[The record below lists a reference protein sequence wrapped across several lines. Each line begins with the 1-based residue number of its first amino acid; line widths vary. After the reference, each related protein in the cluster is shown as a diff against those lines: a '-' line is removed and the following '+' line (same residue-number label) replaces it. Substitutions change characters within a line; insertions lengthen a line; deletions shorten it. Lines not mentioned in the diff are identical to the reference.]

1 MDDILQLQDSTIRTI
16 IADTTRVQWHGYADF
31 APMLEGLPNPGDV
44 PPTPPLYVFLDLM
57 SLAKEA
63 EDEASDRAFL
73 KLQSYC
79 VGADP
84 ALFAQILARFTLEA
98 GESYPSLSSKA
109 KTTGWLEWV
118 LDYKP
123 GLLRKGDMA
132 RRLWTTAKQRGEDI
146 DKMAIHWIVAVLSKK
161 QELAADASRRR
172 KQEESIGNNTQ
183 SWSMVQHQSH
193 HDTLYMIHCG
203 PLAQQG
209 LPLWDIESVLN
220 ALTKLRDE
228 ADHGAFESQAL
239 LLTNTLERIFTWLE
253 STDSDDSIE
262 ELKARAATYSKVPEI
277 MLFAMDTILK
287 YLDGRWIK
295 EESKGETRSKALT
308 ISLIDINRDRQ
319 PIHYKSAGLA
329 GSFSFQDGSYINRGK
344 SLRGKEEPKTQG
356 RGPSEREFE
365 VADLAARCMDG
376 HDPAIIEQLMRR
388 FVLHLG
394 MRVDTVMVSATSA
407 AMKHAAQQ
415 RDKILLRLMAETP
428 AYRRIIVSAIGQ
440 DRRSAAICLPVI
452 QGMLRCLIAHWNA
465 CKSTSSKAYP
475 KELEE
480 TAWLAQLAEQTG
492 LIPDPINQA
501 AVLFPLIDSKDV
513 GVVLEQCY
521 YVLLVRNAES
531 LQTLQHPARPVPADS
546 QGPELSLI
554 HRLIFKHAT
563 RTFHLM
569 PLFTAKAKSE

>member
-1 MDDILQLQDSTIRTI
+1 MDDILQLQSSTIRTT

-44 PPTPPLYVFLDLM
+44 PPTPPLYLFLNLM

-63 EDEASDRAFL
+63 DDEASDRAFL

-183 SWSMVQHQSH
+183 SWSMVQYQSH
-193 HDTLYMIHCG
+193 HDTLYMLHCG

-209 LPLWDIESVLN
+209 LPLWDVESVLN
-220 ALTKLRDE
+220 ALVKLRDG
-228 ADHGAFESQAL
+228 ADYGAFENQAL

-262 ELKARAATYSKVPEI
+262 ELKSRAAIYSKVPEI

-319 PIHYKSAGLA
+319 PIHYKSTGLA

-344 SLRGKEEPKTQG
+344 SLRGKEEPKIQG
-356 RGPSEREFE
+356 RSPSVREFE
-365 VADLAARCMDG
+365 VADLVARCMDG
-376 HDPAIIEQLMRR
+376 HDPVIIEQLMRR

-428 AYRRIIVSAIGQ
+428 AYRRIIVSAME
-440 DRRSAAICLPVI
+440 

-480 TAWLAQLAEQTG
+480 TAWLTQLAEQTG

-501 AVLFPLIDSKDV
+501 ASLFPLIDSKDV

-531 LQTLQHPARPVPADS
+531 LQIQQHPAEPVPADS
-546 QGPELSLI
+546 QGPEISLI
-554 HRLIFKHAT
+554 RRLIFKHAT
-563 RTFHLM
+563 QTFHLM
-569 PLFTAKAKSE
+569 PLFSARATSD

>member
-1 MDDILQLQDSTIRTI
+1 MDILQLQNSTIRTT
-16 IADTTRVQWHGYADF
+16 IADTTRAQWHGYPDF

-44 PPTPPLYVFLDLM
+44 PPTPPLYSFLDLI
-57 SLAKEA
+57 SLTSEA
-63 EDEASDRAFL
+63 NDEASDKTFL
-73 KLQSYC
+73 QLQSYC

-84 ALFAQILARFTLEA
+84 ALFAQVLARFTLEA
-98 GESYPSLSSKA
+98 GESYPSLSSTA

-118 LDYKP
+118 IDYKP
-123 GLLRKGDMA
+123 GLLRKGEMA

-146 DKMAIHWIVAVLSKK
+146 DKMAIHWIVAVLAKK

-183 SWSMVQHQSH
+183 SWNMVQYQSH
-193 HDTLYMIHCG
+193 HDTLYMLHCG

-209 LPLWDIESVLN
+209 LPLWDSESVLN
-220 ALTKLRDE
+220 ALVKLRDGT
-228 ADHGAFESQAL
+228 DFGAFENQVL
-239 LLTNTLERIFTWLE
+239 LLTNILERIFAWLE

-262 ELKARAATYSKVPEI
+262 ELKSRAAIYTKVPEI

-287 YLDGRWIK
+287 YLDGRWVK
-295 EESKGETRSKALT
+295 EDSKGETRSKALT
-308 ISLIDINRDRQ
+308 ISLTDINRDRQ
-319 PIHYKSAGLA
+319 PIHYKSTGLA

-344 SLRGKEEPKTQG
+344 SLRGKEEPKAQG
-356 RGPSEREFE
+356 RTYPVREFE
-365 VADLAARCMDG
+365 IADLAARCMSG
-376 HDPAIIEQLMRR
+376 HDPAVINQLMRR

-394 MRVDTVMVSATSA
+394 MRVDTAMVSATSA

-415 RDKILLRLMAETP
+415 RDKILLRLMTETP
-428 AYRRIIVSAIGQ
+428 AYRRIIVLAMEQ
-440 DRRSAAICLPVI
+440 DRRSASICLPVI
-452 QGMLRCLIAHWNA
+452 QGMLRCMIAHWNA

-480 TAWLAQLAEQTG
+480 TSWLAQLAEQTG

-513 GVVLEQCY
+513 GAVLEQCY

-531 LQTLQHPARPVPADS
+531 LQTQQQPVQQVSTDN
-546 QGPELSLI
+546 QGPEISLI
-554 HRLIFKHAT
+554 RRLIFKHAT

-569 PLFTAKAKSE
+569 PLFAAKAAP

>member
-1 MDDILQLQDSTIRTI
+1 MDILQLQNSTIRTT
-16 IADTTRVQWHGYADF
+16 IADTTRAQWHGYPDF

-44 PPTPPLYVFLDLM
+44 PPTPPLYSFLDLI
-57 SLAKEA
+57 SLTSEA
-63 EDEASDRAFL
+63 NDEASDKTFL
-73 KLQSYC
+73 QLQSYC

-84 ALFAQILARFTLEA
+84 ALFAQVLARFTLEA
-98 GESYPSLSSKA
+98 GESYPSLSSTA

-118 LDYKP
+118 IDYKP
-123 GLLRKGDMA
+123 GLLRKGEMA

-146 DKMAIHWIVAVLSKK
+146 DKMAIHWIVAVLAKK

-183 SWSMVQHQSH
+183 SWNMVQYQSH
-193 HDTLYMIHCG
+193 HDTLYMLHCG

-209 LPLWDIESVLN
+209 LPLWDSESVLN
-220 ALTKLRDE
+220 ALVKLRDGT
-228 ADHGAFESQAL
+228 DFGAFENQVL
-239 LLTNTLERIFTWLE
+239 LLTNILERIFAWLE

-262 ELKARAATYSKVPEI
+262 ELKSRAAIYTKVPEI

-287 YLDGRWIK
+287 YLDGRWVK
-295 EESKGETRSKALT
+295 EDSKGETRSKALT
-308 ISLIDINRDRQ
+308 ISLTDINRDRQ
-319 PIHYKSAGLA
+319 PIHYKSTGLA

-344 SLRGKEEPKTQG
+344 SLRGKEEPKAQG
-356 RGPSEREFE
+356 RTYPVREFE
-365 VADLAARCMDG
+365 IADLAARCMSG
-376 HDPAIIEQLMRR
+376 HDPAVINQLMRR

-394 MRVDTVMVSATSA
+394 MRVDTAMVSATSA

-415 RDKILLRLMAETP
+415 R
-428 AYRRIIVSAIGQ
+428 
-440 DRRSAAICLPVI
+440 RSASICLPVI
-452 QGMLRCLIAHWNA
+452 QGMLRCMIAHWNA

-480 TAWLAQLAEQTG
+480 TSWLAQLAEQTG

-513 GVVLEQCY
+513 GAVLEQCY

-531 LQTLQHPARPVPADS
+531 LQTQQQPVQQVSTDN
-546 QGPELSLI
+546 QGPEISLI
-554 HRLIFKHAT
+554 RRLIFKHAT

-569 PLFTAKAKSE
+569 PLFAAKAAP